1 MEHFARFHAANIYR
15 EPRARAP
22 MLPAGR
28 GAPQPP
34 QFSGRRPGAPISG
47 VRTPFPGSGQGGCST
62 LRPGRSSVRH
72 LPTPSSRPF
81 LRSRAVYTAAPRWT
95 QPRPWEGRGF
105 CGALGANPEA
115 SSEGMLLKV
124 TRKGLQRRGHR
135 GGVQNG
141 ALQAP
146 AYRERPPQ
154 RL

>member
-22 MLPAGR
+22 TLPAGR

-34 QFSGRRPGAPISG
+34 QISAQRPGAPISG
-47 VRTPFPGSGQGGCST
+47 VRTGRLLDPAA
-62 LRPGRSSVRH
+62 RPLVCH

-95 QPRPWEGRGF
+95 QARPWEGCGF
-105 CGALGANPEA
+105 CGALRANPEA